1 MCFSDVNEGG
11 TIIILGIGGIKETI
25 SVFVRNVLTE
35 HYIWT
40 KSCTGALLSLHHLDA
55 GFR

>member
-25 SVFVRNVLTE
+25 FVFVRNVLVE
-35 HYIWT
+35 HYGLHWCLT
-40 KSCTGALLSLHHLDA
+40 QSPSL
-55 GFR
+55 GCWISV